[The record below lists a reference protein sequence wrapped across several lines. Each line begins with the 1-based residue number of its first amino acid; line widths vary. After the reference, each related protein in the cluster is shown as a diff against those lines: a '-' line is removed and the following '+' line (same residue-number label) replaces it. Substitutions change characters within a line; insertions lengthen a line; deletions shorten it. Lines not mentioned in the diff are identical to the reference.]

1 MALCL
6 YRYRETINWVSS
18 NMNYFHF
25 NNIIPGDLQERLSEC
40 MSPILVWADYIQHV
54 SKESKILSGDDSYG
68 RMRGCIKGTGATQP
82 LTSSEKDNIRE
93 LCNIV
98 CDHSNLNLV
107 KITRERL
114 LRTDRVDNLSEVK
127 DDTLK
132 HRDLPTASSSHWVLV
147 YFVHTLDEHKPFQLF
162 DEGTSI
168 DFPASKGDVVFFN
181 GRTLHSNG
189 YSIKEHRYTI
199 NVNLVVSDKAT
210 HWV

>member
-1 MALCL
+1 
-6 YRYRETINWVSS
+6 
-18 NMNYFHF
+18 MNYFHF
-25 NNIIPGDLQERLSEC
+25 NDIIPGDLQERLSEC
-40 MSPILVWADYIQHV
+40 MSPSFVWADYIQHV

-168 DFPASKGDVVFFN
+168 EFPASKGDVVFFN

-189 YSIKEHRYTI
+189 YSTKEHRYTI
-199 NVNLVVSDKAT
+199 NVNLVVSDKAA